1 MIYTVTFNPSI
12 DYVVFCDA
20 VNKGKLNR
28 SKREVIQYG
37 GKGINVS
44 VVLKN
49 LGVKSNCLGF
59 VGGFVGAELERGLK
73 ELGCK
78 PQFIHLEGENTRINV
93 KLKERDGT
101 ETEINGAGPR
111 INGKEVCRLFEQLS
125 NLEQGD
131 CLVLSG
137 NVPGSISKLIYR
149 EIAHQMNEKNV
160 DFIVDAEKDLL
171 VSTLEYR
178 PMLIKPNVFELSN
191 ILEQEVTTQEDIIKG
206 AHKLHD
212 MGAKNVLVSRG
223 AEGALMVDENN
234 TVHILKAPEG
244 RVINSVGAGDSMI
257 AGFIKSVYSGQSLK
271 EAFYLS
277 VAAGSASAFSE
288 NLATRAEIDKVRC
301 MMGE

>member
-49 LGVKSNCLGF
+49 LGVRSKCLGF

-73 ELGCK
+73 EMGCK
-78 PQFIHLEGENTRINV
+78 PQFIHLNGQNTRINI
-93 KLKERDGT
+93 KLKECDGT

-111 INGKEVCRLFEQLS
+111 IDGKEVCRLLEQL
-125 NLEQGD
+125 NVLEKGD

-137 NVPGSISKLIYR
+137 NVPSSISKLIYR

-160 DFIVDAEKDLL
+160 DFIVDAERDLL

-191 ILEQEVTTQEDIIKG
+191 ILEQEVMTEEDIIKG
-206 AHKLHD
+206 AQKLHTL
-212 MGAKNVLVSRG
+212 GARNVLVSRG

-234 TVHILKAPEG
+234 HVHISRAPEG
-244 RVINSVGAGDSMI
+244 NVVNSVGSGDSMI
-257 AGFIKSVYSGQSLK
+257 AGFIKSISSGQSLE

-277 VAAGSASAFSE
+277 IAAGSASAFSE
-288 NLATRAEIDKVRC
+288 NLATRAEIENVRVL
-301 MMGE
+301 MGE

>member
-44 VVLKN
+44 VALKN
-49 LGVKSNCLGF
+49 LGVRSNCLGF

-93 KLKERDGT
+93 KLKECDGT
-101 ETEINGAGPR
+101 ETEINGAGPC

-206 AHKLHD
+206 ARKLHD

-244 RVINSVGAGDSMI
+244 RGINSVGAGDSMI